1 MSECVGQECCDTV
14 YTDCPYVP
22 DDELAANMALD
33 SDVNLAPV
41 NEDLGAGSIPEALA

>member
-22 DDELAANMALD
+22 DEELAANTVLD
-33 SDVNLAPV
+33 TG
-41 NEDLGAGSIPEALA
+41 EDLEGGSIPEALA